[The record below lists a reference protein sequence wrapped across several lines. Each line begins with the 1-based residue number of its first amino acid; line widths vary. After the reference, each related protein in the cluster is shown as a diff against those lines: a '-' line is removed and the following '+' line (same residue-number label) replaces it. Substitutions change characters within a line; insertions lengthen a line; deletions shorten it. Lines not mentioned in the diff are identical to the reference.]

1 MRDPKGFLTLRRTTP
16 GRQAVEERV
25 RHWREFYGPV
35 PEASVRAQGARCM
48 DCGVPFCQGDTG
60 CPVRNVI
67 PEWNDLVSRGEW
79 RSALDSLQATN
90 NFPELTGR
98 LCPAPCESACVLG
111 LVNEPVAIRHIEQ
124 TIADRG
130 FAEGWVVPRPPR
142 RATGF
147 SVAVI
152 GSGPAGLAAAQQLRR
167 SGHDVVVF
175 EKDERVGG
183 LLRYGIP
190 EFKLEKSVLQLR
202 VDQLEAEGVQFRTG
216 ISVGEDIA
224 VDELRTQFDA
234 VCVATGAGAARD
246 LDVPGRE
253 LSGIHLAMDFL
264 VAQNRRLEIAQLSDR
279 APDTGYRIPDTGYR
293 TPGTG
298 YRVPDADIDARDRR
312 VVIIGGGDTGSDCAG
327 TCVRQGARS
336 VRQFELLPQP
346 PAGRAAT
353 TPWPLW
359 PMQLRTSHAHEE
371 GCDREWSV
379 ATTAFSGEN
388 GRVQKLHGARLERR
402 VFADGRT
409 DFARMAGTEFELDAD
424 LVLLAMG
431 FTGPVKSQLL
441 VDLGV
446 ELDARGNIAT
456 DHAHRTSVPGVFSA
470 GDARRGASLIVWAIR
485 EGRDAA
491 EAINA
496 WLSNPGNN
504 RQLPQMLGGVI
515 ERSG

>member
-1 MRDPKGFLTLRRTTP
+1 MRDPKGFLTLRRATP
-16 GRQAVEERV
+16 GRQAVDERV

-35 PEASVRAQGARCM
+35 PEAAVRTQGARCM

-130 FAEGWVVPRPPR
+130 FAEGWVTPRPPR

-147 SVAVI
+147 SVAVV

-167 SGHDVVVF
+167 FGHEVVVF
-175 EKDERVGG
+175 EKSERVGG

-190 EFKLEKSVLQLR
+190 EFKLEKSVLDLR
-202 VDQLEAEGVQFRTG
+202 LSQLEAEGVRFRTG
-216 ISVGEDIA
+216 IDVGVDITA
-224 VDELRTQFDA
+224 GELRAEFDA

-253 LSGIHLAMDFL
+253 LAGVQLAMDFL
-264 VAQNRRLEIAQLSDR
+264 TAQNRRLEEEALPVSRFPIPVARYPLPDNDSD
-279 APDTGYRIPDTGYR
+279 AC
-293 TPGTG
+293 
-298 YRVPDADIDARDRR
+298 DRR

-336 VRQFELLPQP
+336 VRQFELLPAP
-346 PAGRAAT
+346 PAIRAPS

-388 GRVQKLHGARLERR
+388 GRVQRIHAVRLARQ

-409 DFARMAGTEFELDAD
+409 DFARMPGTEFELEAD

-431 FTGPVKSQLL
+431 FTGPVKSKLL
-441 VDLGV
+441 VDLV
-446 ELDARGNIAT
+446 LELDGRGNIAT
-456 DHAHRTSVPGVFSA
+456 DHEHRTSVPGVFTA
-470 GDARRGASLIVWAIR
+470 GDAHRGASLIVWAIR

-491 EAINA
+491 DSIHR
-496 WLSNPGNN
+496 WLITSATSP
-504 RQLPQMLGGVI
+504 
-515 ERSG
+515 

>member
-1 MRDPKGFLTLRRTTP
+1 MRDPKGFLTLPRLTP

-35 PEASVRAQGARCM
+35 PESAVRAQGARCM

-60 CPVRNVI
+60 CPVRNII
-67 PEWNDLVSRGEW
+67 PEWNELVSRGEW
-79 RSALDSLQATN
+79 RDALESLHSTN

-130 FAEGWVVPRPPR
+130 FAEGWVTPRPPKR
-142 RATGF
+142 PTGF
-147 SVAVI
+147 NVAVV

-167 SGHDVVVF
+167 FGHSVIVF
-175 EKDERVGG
+175 EKSERIGG

-190 EFKLEKSVLQLR
+190 EFKLEKSVIDLR
-202 VDQLEAEGVQFRTG
+202 LSQLEAEAVQFRTG
-216 ISVGEDIA
+216 IDVGEDLA
-224 VDELRTQFDA
+224 VEQLLAEFDA

-246 LDVPGRE
+246 LDVPGRN
-253 LSGIHLAMDFL
+253 LGGIHLAMDFL
-264 VAQNRRLEIAQLSDR
+264 AAQNRRLEG
-279 APDTGYRIPDTGYR
+279 APRDSQ
-293 TPGTG
+293 
-298 YRVPDADIDARDRR
+298 IDAHGRN

-327 TCVRQGARS
+327 TSVRQGARS
-336 VRQFELLPQP
+336 VKQFELLPAP
-346 PAGRAAT
+346 PPQRSPT

-371 GCDREWSV
+371 GCDREFSI
-379 ATTAFSGEN
+379 ATTAFSGDKN
-388 GRVQKLHGARLERR
+388 GRVKTVQAVRLERQLLP
-402 VFADGRT
+402 DGRS
-409 DFARMAGTEFELDAD
+409 DFVRVPESEAELEAD

-431 FTGPVKSQLL
+431 FTGPVKDRLL
-441 VDLGV
+441 TDLAVGM
-446 ELDARGNIAT
+446 DARGNVAT
-456 DHAHRTSVPGVFSA
+456 DNAHRTSVPGIFAA

-491 EAINA
+491 DSIDQ
-496 WLSNPGNN
+496 WLRKDSLPSL
-504 RQLPQMLGGVI
+504 QLV
-515 ERSG
+515 ERAQ

>member
-1 MRDPKGFLTLRRTTP
+1 MADPKAFLTLRRATAE
-16 GRQAVEERV
+16 RQSVDERV
-25 RHWREFYGPV
+25 RHWGEFYRPV
-35 PEASVRAQGARCM
+35 PDDAVRTQAARCM
-48 DCGVPFCQGDTG
+48 DCGVPFCQGDSG
-60 CPVRNVI
+60 CPVRNII
-67 PEWNDLVSRGEW
+67 PEWNGLVQRGEW
-79 RSALDSLQATN
+79 RDALESLQATN

-130 FAEGWVVPRPPR
+130 FAEGWMVPRPPR
-142 RATGF
+142 RVSGF
-147 SVAVI
+147 KVAVI

-167 SGHDVVVF
+167 AGHAVVVF
-175 EKDERVGG
+175 EKNERVGG

-190 EFKLEKSVLQLR
+190 EFKLEKSVLDLR
-202 VDQLEAEGVQFRTG
+202 LGQLEAEGVLFRTG
-216 ISVGEDIA
+216 VDVGEDITA
-224 VDELRTQFDA
+224 EELRAEFDA
-234 VCVATGAGAARD
+234 VCVTTGAGAARD
-246 LDVPGRE
+246 LDVPGRQLE
-253 LSGIHLAMDFL
+253 GVHLAMDFL
-264 VAQNRRLEIAQLSDR
+264 TSQNRRLEGVLPFSGTESDARDRSTESNARGPIAD
-279 APDTGYRIPDTGYR
+279 Y
-293 TPGTG
+293 
-298 YRVPDADIDARDRR
+298 DARDRR

-346 PAGRAAT
+346 PVGRAT
-353 TPWPLW
+353 STPWPLW

-388 GRVQKLHGARLERR
+388 GRVQRIHAARLERQ

-409 DFARMAGTEFELDAD
+409 DYARLPGADFELEAD

-431 FTGPVKSQLL
+431 FTGPVKSRLL
-441 VDLGV
+441 VDLAV
-446 ELDARGNIAT
+446 DLDSRGNIAT
-456 DHAHRTSVPGVFSA
+456 DGAHRTSMPGVFAA

-491 EAINA
+491 ESIDR
-496 WLSNPGNN
+496 WL
-504 RQLPQMLGGVI
+504 RD
-515 ERSG
+515 R

>member
-1 MRDPKGFLTLRRTTP
+1 MRDPKGFLTLRRATP

-35 PEASVRAQGARCM
+35 PEAAVRAQGARCM

-60 CPVRNVI
+60 CPVRNII

-79 RSALDSLQATN
+79 HDALESLHATN

-142 RATGF
+142 RASGF
-147 SVAVI
+147 TVAVI

-167 SGHDVVVF
+167 FGHEVVVF
-175 EKDERVGG
+175 EKSERVGG

-190 EFKLEKSVLQLR
+190 EFKLEKSVLELR
-202 VDQLEAEGVQFRTG
+202 LSQLEAEGVRFRTG
-216 ISVGEDIA
+216 ISVGEDVTVGEIRA
-224 VDELRTQFDA
+224 EFDA
-234 VCVATGAGAARD
+234 VCIATGAGAARD

-253 LSGIHLAMDFL
+253 LAGVHLAMDFL
-264 VAQNRRLEIAQLSDR
+264 TAQNRRLEESA
-279 APDTGYRIPDTGYR
+279 
-293 TPGTG
+293 
-298 YRVPDADIDARDRR
+298 VPENDMDARGRR

-346 PAGRAAT
+346 PASRAGT

-379 ATTAFSGEN
+379 ATTTFSGED
-388 GRVQKLHGARLERR
+388 GRVQKLHAARLERR

-409 DFARMAGTEFELDAD
+409 DFARMPGTEYEIEAD

-431 FTGPVKSQLL
+431 FTGPVKSKMLA
-441 VDLGV
+441 DLEV
-446 ELDARGNIAT
+446 ELDSRGNIAT
-456 DHAHRTSVPGVFSA
+456 DAAHRTSVPGVFSA

-491 EAINA
+491 EGIDR
-496 WLSNPGNN
+496 WLRAGAD
-504 RQLPQMLGGVI
+504 
-515 ERSG
+515 

>member
-1 MRDPKGFLTLRRTTP
+1 MADPKGFLTLRRATP
-16 GRQAVEERV
+16 ERQTVEERV
-25 RHWREFYGPV
+25 RHWGEFYRPA
-35 PEASVRAQGARCM
+35 PDAAVRMQAARCM
-48 DCGVPFCQGDTG
+48 DCGVPFCQGDSG
-60 CPVRNVI
+60 CPVRNII
-67 PEWNDLVSRGEW
+67 PEWNGLVQRGEW
-79 RSALDSLQATN
+79 REALDSLHATN

-130 FAEGWVVPRPPR
+130 FEEGWVVPRPPR

-167 SGHDVVVF
+167 AGHEVVVF
-175 EKDERVGG
+175 EKSERVGG

-190 EFKLEKSVLQLR
+190 EFKLEKSVLDLR
-202 VDQLEAEGVQFRTG
+202 LGQLEAEGVRFRAG
-216 ISVGEDIA
+216 VDVGEDVTA
-224 VDELRTQFDA
+224 DELRADFDA
-234 VCVATGAGAARD
+234 ICVATGAGMARD

-253 LSGIHLAMDFL
+253 LGGIHLAMDFL
-264 VAQNRRLEIAQLSDR
+264 TSQNRKLEGVLSF
-279 APDTGYRIPDTGYR
+279 TGTV
-293 TPGTG
+293 T
-298 YRVPDADIDARDRR
+298 DARDRR

-346 PAGRAAT
+346 PVGRAAS

-388 GRVQKLHGARLERR
+388 GRVERLHAARLERQ

-409 DFARMAGTEFELDAD
+409 DYARMPGTEFELETD

-431 FTGPVKSQLL
+431 FTGPVKSRLL
-441 VDLGV
+441 ADLAV
-446 ELDARGNIAT
+446 KLDSRGNIAT
-456 DHAHRTSVPGVFSA
+456 DSAHRTSVPGVFAA
-470 GDARRGASLIVWAIR
+470 GDAHRGASLIVWAIR

-491 EAINA
+491 DTIDR
-496 WLSNPGNN
+496 WLREGDA
-504 RQLPQMLGGVI
+504 
-515 ERSG
+515 

>member
-1 MRDPKGFLTLRRTTP
+1 MRDPKGFLTLRRATP

-35 PEASVRAQGARCM
+35 PESAVRTQAARCM

-60 CPVRNVI
+60 CPVRNII

-79 RSALDSLQATN
+79 HDALESLHATN

-130 FAEGWVVPRPPR
+130 FMEGWVVPRPPR

-147 SVAVI
+147 SVAVV

-167 SGHDVVVF
+167 FGHDVVIF
-175 EKDERVGG
+175 EKNERVGG

-190 EFKLEKSVLQLR
+190 EFKLEKSVLDLR
-202 VDQLEAEGVQFRTG
+202 LSQLEAEGVQFRTG
-216 ISVGEDIA
+216 IDVGEDVTA
-224 VDELRTQFDA
+224 EELRAEFDA

-253 LSGIHLAMDFL
+253 LAGIHLAMDFL
-264 VAQNRRLEIAQLSDR
+264 TLQNRRLERDALPTTR
-279 APDTGYRIPDTGYR
+279 YP
-293 TPGTG
+293 
-298 YRVPDADIDARDRR
+298 VPATRYPSPVIRYPLTEKDSDARDRR

-327 TCVRQGARS
+327 TCLRQGARS
-336 VRQFELLPQP
+336 VQQFELLPQP
-346 PAGRAAT
+346 PVGRAAS

-371 GCDREWSV
+371 GCDRDWSV
-379 ATTAFSGEN
+379 ATTAFSGDG
-388 GRVQKLHGARLERR
+388 GRVQRIHAVRLERK
-402 VFADGRT
+402 VFVDGRT
-409 DFARMAGTEFELDAD
+409 DFARMPGTEFELEAD

-431 FTGPVKSQLL
+431 FTGPVKSKLL
-441 VDLGV
+441 ADLAV
-446 ELDARGNIAT
+446 ALDARGNVAT
-456 DHAHRTSVPGVFSA
+456 DDAHRTSVPGVFSA

-491 EAINA
+491 ESIDN
-496 WLSNPGNN
+496 WLRKGTD
-504 RQLPQMLGGVI
+504 
-515 ERSG
+515 

>member
-1 MRDPKGFLTLRRTTP
+1 MADPKAFLTLRRATP
-16 GRQAVEERV
+16 ERQAVEERV
-25 RHWREFYGPV
+25 HHWGEFYRPA
-35 PEASVRAQGARCM
+35 PESAVQTQAARCM

-67 PEWNDLVSRGEW
+67 PEWNGLVQRGDW
-79 RSALDSLQATN
+79 REALESLHATN

-111 LVNEPVAIRHIEQ
+111 IVNEPVAIRHIEQ

-142 RATGF
+142 RSTGF
-147 SVAVI
+147 NVAVI

-167 SGHDVVVF
+167 AGHAVVVF

-190 EFKLEKSVLQLR
+190 EFKLEKSVLDLR
-202 VDQLEAEGVQFRTG
+202 LAQLEAEGVQFLTG
-216 ISVGEDIA
+216 VDVGEEITA
-224 VDELRTQFDA
+224 TELRARFDA

-246 LDVPGRE
+246 LRVPGRE
-253 LSGIHLAMDFL
+253 LAGVHLAMDFL
-264 VAQNRRLEIAQLSDR
+264 TSQNRRLSGDSFFEM
-279 APDTGYRIPDTGYR
+279 G
-293 TPGTG
+293 
-298 YRVPDADIDARDRR
+298 IDAIDRR

-336 VRQFELLPQP
+336 VKQFELLPQP
-346 PAGRAAT
+346 PRDRAAT

-371 GCDREWSV
+371 GAERDWSV

-388 GRVQKLHGARLERR
+388 GHVRRIHGVRLERQ
-402 VFADGRT
+402 VFADGRS
-409 DFARMAGTEFELDAD
+409 DYVQLPGSEFELEAD

-431 FTGPVKSQLL
+431 FTGPVKSRLL

-446 ELDARGNIAT
+446 ELDSRGAIAT
-456 DHAHRTSVPGVFSA
+456 DVAHRTSVPGVFAA
-470 GDARRGASLIVWAIR
+470 GDAHRGASLIVWAIR

-491 EAINA
+491 DGIDA
-496 WLSNPGNN
+496 WLRAGSLRG
-504 RQLPQMLGGVI
+504 
-515 ERSG
+515 